1 MEVDEVAVVV
11 VDIFGVEFPLQVR
24 TSELSEDGEC
34 FHWNRGLCMHQLN
47 QARSLVN
54 VYPEWFLNGHVLIY
68 IWAVVEL
75 YIVITALGTG
85 VLL

>member
-1 MEVDEVAVVV
+1 
-11 VDIFGVEFPLQVR
+11 
-24 TSELSEDGEC
+24 
-34 FHWNRGLCMHQLN
+34 MHQLN
-47 QARSLVN
+47 QERSLVN